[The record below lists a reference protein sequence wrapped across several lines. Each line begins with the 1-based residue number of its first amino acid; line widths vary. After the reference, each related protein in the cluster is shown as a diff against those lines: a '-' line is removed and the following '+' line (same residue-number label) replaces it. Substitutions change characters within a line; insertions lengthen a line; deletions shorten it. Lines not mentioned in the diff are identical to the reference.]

1 MAGERIVPPLCGS
14 QKELAGVDRRES
26 EVFYLSGSSDPITPS
41 LHIVV
46 LVVVG
51 FWLYCSCLFV
61 FGCYLKMCFPSICLS
76 FQLVSIS
83 LSDCPPSLSVT
94 LSGRLAVSPSML
106 FTQSAYCSL
115 QSSVTPATA
124 RRAWKG
130 VCLIDHIGITH

>member
-14 QKELAGVDRRES
+14 QKELGRGDRRES
-26 EVFYLSGSSDPITPS
+26 EVFYLSGSPDPITPS

-61 FGCYLKMCFPSICLS
+61 FGCYLKMSFPSICLS

-83 LSDCPPSLSVT
+83 LSDCPPSLSVA
-94 LSGRLAVSPSML
+94 LSGRLWQSVLACCLPSQHMAA
-106 FTQSAYCSL
+106 FSHQSL
-115 QSSVTPATA
+115 QPLPEEPGRGSA
-124 RRAWKG
+124 
-130 VCLIDHIGITH
+130 